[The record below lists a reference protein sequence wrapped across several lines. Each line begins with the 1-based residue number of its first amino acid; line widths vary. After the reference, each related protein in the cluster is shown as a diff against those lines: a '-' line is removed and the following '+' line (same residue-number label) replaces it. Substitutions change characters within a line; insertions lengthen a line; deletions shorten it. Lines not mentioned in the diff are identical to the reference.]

1 MRAQP
6 TVFRRR
12 QAADACATHGEVAAD
27 VVRTSSSAAC
37 ETFCAAWHSCCY
49 DGSSTAAEIAMS
61 PSTEGLFGNHV
72 QALALWQ
79 RRAEVLA
86 ANLANADT
94 PNYQARDID
103 FRSAL
108 GGASADAAPLALAAP
123 SSGTAASMSLEGA
136 DALKYRVPMQPSLD
150 GNTVDAESEQAAFAE
165 NSVRYQASLTFI
177 TAQIR
182 TLRTAITGT

>member
-1 MRAQP
+1 MSNP
-6 TVFRRR
+6 T
-12 QAADACATHGEVAAD
+12 D
-27 VVRTSSSAAC
+27 
-37 ETFCAAWHSCCY
+37 
-49 DGSSTAAEIAMS
+49 
-61 PSTEGLFGNHV
+61 LFGIHT

-79 RRAEVLA
+79 RRAEVLST
-86 ANLANADT
+86 NLANADT

-103 FRSAL
+103 FRAAL
-108 GGASADAAPLALAAP
+108 GAADAGSLPLEATSAGHIAN
-123 SSGTAASMSLEGA
+123 SAGGA

-150 GNTVDAESEQAAFAE
+150 GNTVDAETEQAAFAE